1 MCSCHQIQNQ
11 LILFLQWY
19 IFSVWHL
26 IWFYVV
32 YVIVILYFLPDVSN
46 LIHLQWLSFLDQLFS
61 SFENTVSRLQTK
73 VPYFHL
79 LQHHH
84 HHILLLLCTLIL
96 YYGLQ
101 QWWRGHSVFSS
112 LTASQSDSFTYHI
125 VTMELIYSF
134 GCILICFANYNQDL
148 NILLVGALMYCIFP
162 TGLERLHILTC
173 VKHYLAVGH
182 PITYLGLRNERG
194 IRMRNIFS
202 DCAWLLSMFGT
213 GLSMKEDIF
222 FILYFCF
229 LNIIS
234 IITISFC
241 SLCVLCILIRPGR
254 IGTGTGLT
262 SQSRGHST
270 LLWSCWLFWYW
281 GLPELWF
288 GKCSI
293 IQREIFVWL
302 WNVFF
307 LRVHFASSLVL
318 RLLFLH
324 RTGKLTSC
332 SNKTATK
339 N

>member
-1 MCSCHQIQNQ
+1 MSVISSTFNDSLSLISYSLPLKIQCLVYRPRY
-11 LILFLQWY
+11 LIF
-19 IFSVWHL
+19 ISFS
-26 IWFYVV
+26 IT
-32 YVIVILYFLPDVSN
+32 N
-46 LIHLQWLSFLDQLFS
+46 
-61 SFENTVSRLQTK
+61 
-73 VPYFHL
+73 
-79 LQHHH
+79 
-84 HHILLLLCTLIL
+84 ILLLLCTLIL

-241 SLCVLCILIRPGR
+241 SLCVLCILIRPGPGEQDR
-254 IGTGTGLT
+254 NRDRVD
-262 SQSRGHST
+262 QSKQRAFYT
-270 LLWSCWLFWYW
+270 TVVLL
-281 GLPELWF
+281 
-288 GKCSI
+288 
-293 IQREIFVWL
+293 V
-302 WNVFF
+302 V
-307 LRVHFASSLVL
+307 LVL
-318 RLLFLH
+318 RFARTVIWEVLNNSEGNFCLIMKCFFSKGTFCQQSGVTFAFSTQNRKINILF
-324 RTGKLTSC
+324 KQN
-332 SNKTATK
+332 SNKK
-339 N
+339 LSQ